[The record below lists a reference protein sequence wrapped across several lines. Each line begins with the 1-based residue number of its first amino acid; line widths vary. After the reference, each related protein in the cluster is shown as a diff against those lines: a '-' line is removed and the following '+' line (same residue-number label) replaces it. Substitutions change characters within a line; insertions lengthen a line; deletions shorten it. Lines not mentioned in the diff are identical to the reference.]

1 MKTNELREI
10 LKLYGLQHDV
20 VINKSSRRYSII
32 LDNNIIGTNHDKE
45 RMVVFRPIPEGKN
58 TFCMERDRFYTEF
71 EEVFDDDKA
80 IEAVR
85 QYFENNKKQK
95 VMNENEVFRFKVRIA
110 IPNLSREN
118 KDMINSILDGINK
131 KDEEEKGYLYTVRVK
146 LNNGKVVH
154 ATLFSKDKKGPTFED
169 LKKELDDM
177 GIKDDDYSDNGIIII
192 NRIVMSGEEFDRFT
206 GE

>member
-45 RMVVFRPIPEGKN
+45 RVVVFRPIPEGKN

-71 EEVFDDDKA
+71 EEAFDDDKA

-85 QYFENNKKQK
+85 QYFENNKT
-95 VMNENEVFRFKVRIA
+95 ENEIFRLKGRIA
-110 IPNLSREN
+110 ISNLSRED

-146 LNNGKVVH
+146 LNNGRVVH
-154 ATLFSKDKKGPTFED
+154 ATLFFKDKKGPTFED

-177 GIKDDDYSDNGIIII
+177 GVKNDSYSNNGIIII
-192 NRIVMSGEEFDRFT
+192 NRIVMSGEEFDRFAK
-206 GE
+206 EK

>member
-1 MKTNELREI
+1 
-10 LKLYGLQHDV
+10 
-20 VINKSSRRYSII
+20 
-32 LDNNIIGTNHDKE
+32 
-45 RMVVFRPIPEGKN
+45 
-58 TFCMERDRFYTEF
+58 
-71 EEVFDDDKA
+71 
-80 IEAVR
+80 
-85 QYFENNKKQK
+85 
-95 VMNENEVFRFKVRIA
+95 MNENEVFRFKVRIA

-154 ATLFSKDKKGPTFED
+154 ATLFFKDKKGPTFED

-192 NRIVMSGEEFDRFT
+192 NRIVMSGEEFDRFAK
-206 GE
+206 EK